1 MARRKLFGWF
11 GRPRFALALIAFAV
25 SVGTGGAQAEERD
38 RPIEIAQA
46 VRPDPAAVFAGLKPL
61 ADKGD
66 ADAQAR
72 VAAFYCAGVGVAK
85 NVVECIRYY
94 RLAADSGNTRAQVNL
109 AARYLTG
116 NGTPTNHV
124 EAARL
129 AKLAAIKGDSM
140 GEVVLAMC
148 YELGAGVPK
157 DSGEALRLYGLAA
170 GKGNAS
176 ARTALARLSGNP
188 AMGSPAMSPG
198 ATPSVARGGSSSPT
212 IAIALR
218 RVAGVLVVPA
228 MLNEGVVANFVV
240 DSGASDVVIPES
252 VAQMLR
258 QTGKLSES
266 DFTGSQTARLADG
279 STVRQRTFVLHSLR
293 VGNKVLEN
301 VRASLAP
308 GKGVPLL
315 GQSFLQRFS
324 AWAIDNE
331 RQVLVL
337 REAAR

>member
-124 EAARL
+124 R
-129 AKLAAIKGDSM
+129 G
-140 GEVVLAMC
+140 
-148 YELGAGVPK
+148 GA
-157 DSGEALRLYGLAA
+157 SCE
-170 GKGNAS
+170 
-176 ARTALARLSGNP
+176 
-188 AMGSPAMSPG
+188 
-198 ATPSVARGGSSSPT
+198 ARGDQG
-212 IAIALR
+212 R
-218 RVAGVLVVPA
+218 QHGRGRAG
-228 MLNEGVVANFVV
+228 
-240 DSGASDVVIPES
+240 
-252 VAQMLR
+252 
-258 QTGKLSES
+258 
-266 DFTGSQTARLADG
+266 
-279 STVRQRTFVLHSLR
+279 H
-293 VGNKVLEN
+293 
-301 VRASLAP
+301 
-308 GKGVPLL
+308 
-315 GQSFLQRFS
+315 
-324 AWAIDNE
+324 
-331 RQVLVL
+331 VL
-337 REAAR
+337 RAGRRRAQG